1 MKNYILNIYSNYL
14 LEEEMNKIIAKDDNI
29 INLNYDD
36 LKIDNIILS
45 NIPNNLDNAH
55 ITP

>member
-14 LEEEMNKIIAKDDNI
+14 LEEEINKLISKEENI

-36 LKIDNIILS
+36 L
-45 NIPNNLDNAH
+45 
-55 ITP
+55 